1 MKYSV
6 MLPFVPRRPEQALPF
21 AGLVNWSSAA
31 RLWQGQ
37 GLLTEGHHVYSYL
50 AGAGFRFPI
59 GFGVS
64 LMPFRHPY
72 DAAVQARSL
81 ALTTGQPVV
90 AGYGPG
96 ALQLQRAVMGRE
108 YRSQLG
114 ACREYLTAL
123 RRLLDGE
130 VVDQSGEFFEVHGQ
144 LEPYPAP
151 RVEVGLGVL
160 RKGSAQVAGET
171 ADVAIT
177 WLTPAGYVAGTL
189 APALDEGAARAGRKR
204 PRIVAIVPVAL
215 ARGDRDPLAIALAS
229 NKAHLSLPHYQSMLR
244 AGGLD
249 ITGVPET
256 DVKQLIAGDGFLYG
270 EEDELARKLHAYRQV
285 GVDEVVLNV
294 TGVSA
299 VHGPEVAVR
308 ELAAILRL
316 MSEYQGETGNEY
328 TNEEQVS

>member
-1 MKYSV
+1 MKLSV
-6 MLPFVPRRPEQALPF
+6 MLPFVPKRPEQALPF

-37 GLLTEGHHVYSYL
+37 GLLTEGHHIYSYL
-50 AGAGFRFPI
+50 AGAGFRFPV

-81 ALTTGQPVV
+81 ALTTGQPVT
-90 AGYGPG
+90 AGFGAG
-96 ALQLQRAVMGRE
+96 ALQLQRAIMGQE

-114 ACREYLTAL
+114 ACREYLTAV
-123 RRLLDGE
+123 RQLLDGE
-130 VVDQSGEFFEVHGQ
+130 VVDRSGEFFDIHGQ
-144 LEPYPAP
+144 LDPFPSP

-160 RKGSAQVAGET
+160 RKAAAGLAGEV

-177 WLTPAGYVAGTL
+177 WLTPAHYIEETI
-189 APALDEGAARAGRKR
+189 APAMAEGARRAQRGTA
-204 PRIVAIVPVAL
+204 PRIAAIVPVAL
-215 ARGDRDPLAIALAS
+215 AQGDRDPVAIALAS

-244 AGGLD
+244 GAGLD
-249 ITGVPET
+249 ITGELAS
-256 DVKQLIAGDGFLYG
+256 DANELIKRQGFLYG
-270 EEDELARKLHAYRQV
+270 DPDELAEWLTAYEQA

-299 VHGPEVAVR
+299 VHGPQVAVR
-308 ELAAILRL
+308 ELAAILKLLGKRDA
-316 MSEYQGETGNEY
+316 S
-328 TNEEQVS
+328 